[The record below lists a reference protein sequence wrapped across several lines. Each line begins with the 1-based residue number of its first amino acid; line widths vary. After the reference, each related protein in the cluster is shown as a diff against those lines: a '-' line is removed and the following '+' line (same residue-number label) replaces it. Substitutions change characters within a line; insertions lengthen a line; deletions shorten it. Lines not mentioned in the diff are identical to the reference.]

1 MWSAPRIE
9 GRALQEIPKIERIP
23 YLGHEFQANCRL
35 NIYQLP
41 LVSVRLRCAALKNL
55 LCLSPALKLLTLCL
69 AKSHASLG
77 TGEME
82 FMGCYNV

>member
-35 NIYQLP
+35 NIY
-41 LVSVRLRCAALKNL
+41 LRCRWCRVRPRALH
-55 LCLSPALKLLTLCL
+55 LKI
-69 AKSHASLG
+69 
-77 TGEME
+77 
-82 FMGCYNV
+82 CYVYHQR